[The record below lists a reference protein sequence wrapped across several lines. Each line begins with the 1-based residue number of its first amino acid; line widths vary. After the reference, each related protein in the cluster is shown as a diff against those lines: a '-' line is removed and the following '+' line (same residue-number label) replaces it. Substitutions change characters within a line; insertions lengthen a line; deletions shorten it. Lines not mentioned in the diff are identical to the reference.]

1 MRFISAFVSVSF
13 VVLACDS
20 QPEQDAQSSS
30 FVTGNMPAAA
40 GGAGASAS
48 SATVQA
54 QAPSTSASAAGRS
67 AATAA
72 TGATAG
78 VAAAAASGAAAGA
91 NAVTDTDASAAGANA
106 SAAGANAGAAG
117 APADAT
123 SLPPPPAPEPLQ
135 FQRCGSYECAE
146 LKVPLDYAAPTG
158 EQITIAV
165 QRRAASGGQRIGSLL
180 INPGGPGGS
189 GIEFLPGFVQG
200 ASSALLQR
208 FDIVAFDP
216 RGVGEST
223 PLDCHSTI
231 QKLAATDPSPDD
243 EAEWT
248 AADLAAK
255 TFADECAQK
264 HAKLLPH
271 LGTPNVARDM
281 DQLRAALGDEKLT
294 YVGFSYGT
302 SIGAHYAE
310 LFPQNVRALVL
321 DGALDMSLGALDISL
336 EQAQGFDEA
345 LNTFFDWCSAAA
357 SNCAWVNGNG
367 NTPAEAFA
375 ALSAEVD
382 ETPVM
387 TSDRPLGPGEFL
399 FGVIAPLYSG
409 EDGYRALSSALSSAA
424 RGDGSTLLSFTDS
437 YLNRKP
443 DGSYG
448 NIQEANSAVNCLD
461 APGPDLAG
469 IRAQAARFEM
479 TSETFGLAT
488 LTGLLVCA
496 HWPVQTQ
503 PRVSALRGAGAAPI
517 LVVGTTG
524 DPATPYAWAEALAS
538 QLESGVLLTYEGEGH
553 TAYLRGVPCIDDT
566 IDAYLIEGNV
576 PEDGKRCGGN
586 SAASSI
592 VRKAPAMF
600 GPRPAPRQFLPPVI
614 D

>member
-1 MRFISAFVSVSF
+1 M
-13 VVLACDS
+13 
-20 QPEQDAQSSS
+20 
-30 FVTGNMPAAA
+30 A
-40 GGAGASAS
+40 G
-48 SATVQA
+48 
-54 QAPSTSASAAGRS
+54 
-67 AATAA
+67 
-72 TGATAG
+72 
-78 VAAAAASGAAAGA
+78 SGA
-91 NAVTDTDASAAGANA
+91 
-106 SAAGANAGAAG
+106 
-117 APADAT
+117 
-123 SLPPPPAPEPLQ
+123 LPAPPTPDPLR
-135 FQRCGSYECAE
+135 FQRCGSFECAE
-146 LKVPLDYAAPTG
+146 LEVPLDYAAPTG
-158 EQITIAV
+158 EQIRIAV
-165 QRRAASGGQRIGSLL
+165 QRRPASGGQRIGSLL

-189 GIEFLPGFVQG
+189 GLEFLGGFVQG
-200 ASSALLQR
+200 ASAALLSR

-231 QKLAATDPSPDD
+231 QKIAAVDPSPDSD
-243 EAEWT
+243 EEWA
-248 AADLAAK
+248 AADAAAK
-255 TFADECAQK
+255 VFADECGQK
-264 HAKLLPH
+264 HGKLLPH

-336 EQAQGFDEA
+336 EQALGFDKA
-345 LNTFFDWCSAAA
+345 LATFFSWCESSA
-357 SNCAWVNGNG
+357 SNCSWVDGG
-367 NTPAEAFA
+367 SPAESFR
-375 ALSAEVD
+375 ALSAKID
-382 ETPVM
+382 ATPVM
-387 TSDRPLGPGEFL
+387 TTDRPLGPGEFL

-409 EDGYRALSSALSSAA
+409 EDGYRALSSALTSAA

-461 APGPDLAG
+461 APGPDFAG
-469 IRAQAARFEM
+469 IRSEAARFEM
-479 TSETFGLAT
+479 NSETFGLAT
-488 LTGLLVCA
+488 LTGLLTCA
-496 HWPVQTQ
+496 HWPVQAQ
-503 PRVSALRGAGAAPI
+503 PRMSALRGTGAAPI

-553 TAYLRGVPCIDDT
+553 TAYLRSVPCIDDA
-566 IDAYLIEGNV
+566 IDAYLIEGKV
-576 PEDGKRCGGN
+576 PEDGQRCGGN

-592 VRKAPAMF
+592 MLQAPAPH
-600 GPRPAPRQFLPPVI
+600 GPWPAPRQFLPPRI